1 MIAALILAG
10 EVLDSH
16 PWDILLAI
24 GVIATLAVV
33 PFAVWIGSRWQEA
46 RTERLRAQ
54 FGDEYDELVDHH
66 GDWRLAEAEMVRR
79 SREHRGQERR
89 SHREATR

>member
-1 MIAALILAG
+1 MIAALILAD

-33 PFAVWIGSRWQEA
+33 PLAVFIGTRWQES
-46 RTERLRAQ
+46 RTARLREE

-66 GDWRLAEAEMVRR
+66 GDWRRAEAEMVRR
-79 SREHRGQERR
+79 SRDRRKQERAT
-89 SHREATR
+89 HGGATR